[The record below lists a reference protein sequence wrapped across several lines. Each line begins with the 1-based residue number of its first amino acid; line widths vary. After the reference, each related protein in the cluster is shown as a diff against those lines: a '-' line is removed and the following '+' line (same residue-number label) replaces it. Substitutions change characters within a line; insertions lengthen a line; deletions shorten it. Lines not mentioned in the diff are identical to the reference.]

1 MPLQYSK
8 VFMKKRIILF
18 ASGNGSNAV
27 NICQYF
33 EHVQNI
39 DVTEVYTNNSKA
51 RVINKL
57 TFFGIKTNVFNK
69 VAFTDGELLSEIKSK
84 KPSLIVLAGFLW
96 KIGSDW
102 VKEFSNKIINIH
114 PALLPKYGG
123 KGMYGTHVHKAV
135 KENHETETG
144 ITIHYVNEAYDEGE
158 VIFQA
163 KVTIENEDSI
173 EIIAS
178 KVHKLEQA
186 NFPKVIQN
194 LLIKDYSES

>member
-8 VFMKKRIILF
+8 VLMKKRIILF

-39 DVTEVYTNNSKA
+39 DITEVYTNNSKA

-69 VAFTDGELLSEIKSK
+69 VAFTDGELMSEIKSK
-84 KPSLIVLAGFLW
+84 KPNLIVLAGFLW

-123 KGMYGTHVHKAV
+123 KGMYGTYVHQAV

-173 EIIAS
+173 ETIAS
-178 KVHKLEQA
+178 KVYELEQA

-194 LLIKDYSES
+194 LLNKDYS

>member
-8 VFMKKRIILF
+8 VLMKKRIILF

-27 NICQYF
+27 NICLYF

-84 KPSLIVLAGFLW
+84 KPNLIVLAGFLW

-102 VKEFSNKIINIH
+102 VNEFSNKIINIH

-123 KGMYGTHVHKAV
+123 KGMYGKHVHQAV

-173 EIIAS
+173 ETIAS
-178 KVHKLEQA
+178 KVHELEQA

-194 LLIKDYSES
+194 LLNKDYS

>member
-8 VFMKKRIILF
+8 VSMKKRIILF

-33 EHVQNI
+33 ENVQNI

-84 KPSLIVLAGFLW
+84 KPNLIVLAGFLW

-123 KGMYGTHVHKAV
+123 KGMYGTHVHQVV
-135 KENHETETG
+135 KENRETETG

-158 VIFQA
+158 IIFQA
-163 KVTIENEDSI
+163 KVTIEIEDSI

-178 KVHKLEQA
+178 KVHELEQA

-194 LLIKDYSES
+194 LLNKDST

>member
-8 VFMKKRIILF
+8 VSMKKRIILF

-33 EHVQNI
+33 ENVQNI

-84 KPSLIVLAGFLW
+84 KPNLIVLAGFLW

-123 KGMYGTHVHKAV
+123 KGMYGTHVHQAV

-178 KVHKLEQA
+178 KVHELEQA

-194 LLIKDYSES
+194 LLNKDYS

>member
-8 VFMKKRIILF
+8 VLMKKRIILF

-84 KPSLIVLAGFLW
+84 KPNLIVLAGFLW

-123 KGMYGTHVHKAV
+123 KGMYGTHVHQIV
-135 KENHETETG
+135 KENRETETG

-173 EIIAS
+173 ETIAS
-178 KVHKLEQA
+178 KVHELEQA

-194 LLIKDYSES
+194 LLNKDYS

>member
-8 VFMKKRIILF
+8 VLMKKRIILF

-69 VAFTDGELLSEIKSK
+69 VAFTDGELLNEIKSK
-84 KPSLIVLAGFLW
+84 KPNLIVLAGFLW

-102 VKEFSNKIINIH
+102 VNEFSNKIINIH

-123 KGMYGTHVHKAV
+123 KGMYGKHVHQAV

-173 EIIAS
+173 ETIAS
-178 KVHKLEQA
+178 KVHELEQA

-194 LLIKDYSES
+194 LLNKDYS

>member
-1 MPLQYSK
+1 MQYSK
-8 VFMKKRIILF
+8 VLMKKRIILF

-39 DVTEVYTNNSKA
+39 DVTDVYTNNSKA

-69 VAFTDGELLSEIKSK
+69 VAFTDGELLNEIKSK
-84 KPSLIVLAGFLW
+84 KPNLIVLAGFLW

>member
-8 VFMKKRIILF
+8 VLMKKRIILF

-33 EHVQNI
+33 EHVKNI

-123 KGMYGTHVHKAV
+123 NGMYGTHVHQAV

-178 KVHKLEQA
+178 KVHELEQA
-186 NFPKVIQN
+186 NFPKVIQS
-194 LLIKDYSES
+194 LLNKDYS

>member
-8 VFMKKRIILF
+8 VLMKKRIILF

-69 VAFTDGELLSEIKSK
+69 VAFTDGELLNEIKLK
-84 KPSLIVLAGFLW
+84 KPNLIVLAGFLW

-123 KGMYGTHVHKAV
+123 KGMYGIHVHQAV

-144 ITIHYVNEAYDEGE
+144 ITIHYVNETYDEGE
-158 VIFQA
+158 IIFQA
-163 KVTIENEDSI
+163 KVTIEIEDSI

-194 LLIKDYSES
+194 LLNKDYS

>member
-1 MPLQYSK
+1 
-8 VFMKKRIILF
+8 MKKRIILF

-84 KPSLIVLAGFLW
+84 KPNLIVLAGFLW

-123 KGMYGTHVHKAV
+123 KGMYGIHVHQAV

-144 ITIHYVNEAYDEGE
+144 ITIHYVNETYDEGE

-178 KVHKLEQA
+178 KVHELEQA

-194 LLIKDYSES
+194 LLNKDYS

>member
-8 VFMKKRIILF
+8 VLMKKRIILF

-84 KPSLIVLAGFLW
+84 KPNLIVLAGFLW

-123 KGMYGTHVHKAV
+123 KGMYGTHVHQAV

-178 KVHKLEQA
+178 KVHELEQA

-194 LLIKDYSES
+194 LLNKDYS

>member
-1 MPLQYSK
+1 
-8 VFMKKRIILF
+8 MKKKIILF
-18 ASGNGSNAV
+18 VSGNGSNAV

-114 PALLPKYGG
+114 PAILPKYGG
-123 KGMYGTHVHKAV
+123 KGMYGTHVHQAV
-135 KENHETETG
+135 KKNHETETG
-144 ITIHYVNEAYDEGE
+144 ITIHYVNEAYDEGKI
-158 VIFQA
+158 IFQA
-163 KVTIENEDSI
+163 KVAIENEDSI
-173 EIIAS
+173 KIIAS

-194 LLIKDYSES
+194 LLNKEYS

>member
-1 MPLQYSK
+1 
-8 VFMKKRIILF
+8 MKKRIILF

-84 KPSLIVLAGFLW
+84 KPNLIVLAGFLW

-102 VKEFSNKIINIH
+102 VNEFSNKIINIH

-123 KGMYGTHVHKAV
+123 KGMYGKHVHQAV

-173 EIIAS
+173 ETIAS
-178 KVHKLEQA
+178 KVHELEQA

-194 LLIKDYSES
+194 LLNKDYS

>member
-8 VFMKKRIILF
+8 VLMKKRIILF

-33 EHVQNI
+33 ENVQNI

-123 KGMYGTHVHKAV
+123 KGMYGTHVHQVV
-135 KENHETETG
+135 KENRETETG

-178 KVHKLEQA
+178 KVHELEQA

-194 LLIKDYSES
+194 LLNKDYS

>member
-8 VFMKKRIILF
+8 VLMKKRIILF

-69 VAFTDGELLSEIKSK
+69 VAFTDGELMSEIKSK
-84 KPSLIVLAGFLW
+84 KPNLIVLAGFLW

-102 VKEFSNKIINIH
+102 VNEFSNKIINIH

-123 KGMYGTHVHKAV
+123 KGMYGTHVHQAV
-135 KENHETETG
+135 KENHESETG

-178 KVHKLEQA
+178 KVHELEQA

-194 LLIKDYSES
+194 LLNKDYS

>member
-1 MPLQYSK
+1 
-8 VFMKKRIILF
+8 MKKRIILF

-33 EHVQNI
+33 EHVKNI

-57 TFFGIKTNVFNK
+57 TFFGIQTNVFNK

-84 KPSLIVLAGFLW
+84 KPNLIVLAGFLW

-123 KGMYGTHVHKAV
+123 KGMYGTHVHQVV
-135 KENHETETG
+135 KENRETETG

-158 VIFQA
+158 IIFQA
-163 KVTIENEDSI
+163 KVTIEIEDSI

-178 KVHKLEQA
+178 KVHELEQA

-194 LLIKDYSES
+194 LLNKDYS